1 MTKLPCLTTTFFLLS
16 QALFFTMPIV
26 IADDT
31 SQTANA
37 ISDGDTIT
45 EWICSPDC
53 GSETVD
59 AIDWYST
66 TLQANQPAQ
75 IFIENLNDFSAV
87 ELSASLFLGN
97 DTNLNSSVNIGSND
111 NNSLSINVEQVTQLF
126 ISIEANDGFSL
137 DGTNYSITLLVETDN
152 HATTATPIEVG
163 NYLDV
168 GYVCIADC
176 PGGVVDSEDWYVF
189 PVNAGDQIGI
199 VAEELT
205 WFSYLDFELY
215 VLDSQNNPVLH
226 TYEYHGG
233 STGGPQDYSVRAWFN
248 ATSTQDIYVRVFT
261 NQSDDVLY
269 NLSVSKGEWVDVT
282 EDDFYW
288 ISFPDLNFGDTLRVQ
303 AIRTDVPN
311 DLDILLFNATEFELY
326 RNEVV
331 NNISSSPEELMAV
344 EDCLVCSFSFTL
356 SNEVAGLTNAKPAS
370 SHSSTQTITWNP
382 SLYFVADYTDYRSNP
397 PANSQIDNA
406 SVFLSVSLLDS
417 VSVVENYELYVANET
432 GMWTMIDSGTVVD
445 DYISPPN
452 GAWEIGQTTITNEKS
467 SSTFRLVVTGSSN
480 GEVHSDSQFEIYNY
494 RPKACV
500 TISGDLNGAYV
511 EGLPIFFDATCSY
524 DLDNDDLSYSW
535 KIGGIEVST
544 SEKMSVNGS
553 SGQLDVQFELTDNY
567 SFSDTVDSSVDV
579 VPFPT
584 SQYSTTDSVEY
595 VLNASY
601 MINSQNVLYDNNTI
615 APEWTDWEIIGSQIG
630 IGLGIESRIIQYS
643 ETTLLFNHDNTSKET
658 QVTLAQS
665 SSRTQTALKV
675 KLILIIRNV
684 DNGTETIYDMPMPTS
699 EEMYENQSYVL
710 IPQSS
715 FPFFKTVYFWDRLAV
730 VDDGAWVDNMSSN
743 TQLDLE
749 MPTLDLIKYIELLV
763 QAIPGS
769 QLPLLFLGI
778 AVDYALYVD
787 IDLDFDINNEGD
799 IQIFYRPE
807 PTSNGLYFE
816 STLTVDQQD
825 NETCTL
831 YPFTTLDSSI
841 DIFGSIG
848 LRLRIAQPG
857 WLTFG
862 LGYLVDDPMF
872 LEGNWEADIVNS
884 EGPLA
889 TSHNI
894 QYMLS
899 NASLGAKKI
908 VFIPED
914 ETTIDN
920 QSNDD
925 SVDNNTDTNNTDTN
939 NNNPI
944 VNNSDTNN
952 DGNSGIVN
960 SPSDE
965 ELDSELSSES
975 ALIYTGISCL
985 TVLFVSMMFV
995 MKVRKRRKAK
1005 RESMN
1010 LHNQYQN
1017 NQYR

>member
-1 MTKLPCLTTTFFLLS
+1 MTKFPCLTVSFLLLS
-16 QALFFTMPIV
+16 QALFFTIPNV
-26 IADDT
+26 IADDN
-31 SQTANA
+31 SQTANT

-59 AIDWYST
+59 VIDWYST

-87 ELSASLFLGN
+87 ELIASLFIG
-97 DTNLNSSVNIGSND
+97 DDSNLNSSVNIGSND
-111 NNSLSINVEQVTQLF
+111 NNSLSINVQQETQLF
-126 ISIEANDGFSL
+126 ISIEANDGFSH

-152 HATTATPIEVG
+152 HATSATPIEVG
-163 NYLDV
+163 NFLDI
-168 GYVCIADC
+168 GYVCISDC
-176 PGGVVDSEDWYVF
+176 PGGVIDSEDWYVF
-189 PVNAGDQIGI
+189 SANAGDQIGI

-205 WFSYLDFELY
+205 WFSYLDFEIY

-248 ATSTQDIYVRVFT
+248 ATSSQDIYVRVFT

-282 EDDFYW
+282 EDDFHW
-288 ISFPDLNFGDTLRVQ
+288 ISFPNLNFGDTLRVQ

-331 NNISSSPEELMAV
+331 NNVSSSPEELMAV

-397 PANSQIDNA
+397 PANSQRDKA

-417 VSVVENYELYVANET
+417 VSVVENYELFVANET
-432 GMWTMIDSGTVVD
+432 GMWTIIDSGTVVD
-445 DYISPPN
+445 DNISPPN
-452 GAWEIGQTTITNEKS
+452 GAWEIGQTSITNEKS
-467 SSTFRLVVTGSSN
+467 YSTFRLIVTDSSN
-480 GEVHSDSQFEIYNY
+480 GGVHSDSQFEIYNY
-494 RPKACV
+494 KPEACV

-511 EGLPIFFDATCSY
+511 EGIPIFFDATCSY

-553 SGQLDVQFELTDNY
+553 SGQLDVQLELTDNY
-567 SFSDTVDSSVDV
+567 SFNDTVDSSVDV
-579 VPFPT
+579 VSFPT
-584 SQYSTTDSVEY
+584 NQYSTTDSVEY
-595 VLNASY
+595 ILNASY
-601 MINSQNVLYDNNTI
+601 TIASQNVLYDNTTI
-615 APEWTDWEIIGSQIG
+615 APKWIEWEIIGSQIG

-643 ETTLLFNHDNTSKET
+643 ENTLLFNHDNTSEET
-658 QVTLAQS
+658 QVTLLQPR
-665 SSRTQTALKV
+665 SRTETALKV
-675 KLILIIRNV
+675 NLVLIIRNV

-699 EEMYENQSYVL
+699 EEMYENQSWIW
-710 IPQSS
+710 IPSLTGLVN
-715 FPFFKTVYFWDRLAV
+715 TVYFWDRLAV
-730 VDDGAWVDNMSSN
+730 VDDGIWVDDMSSN

-749 MPTLDLIKYIELLV
+749 MPTLDLIQYIELLV
-763 QAIPGS
+763 QTIPGS
-769 QLPLLFLGI
+769 QLPLLFLGL

-799 IQIFYRPE
+799 ILIFYRPE

-872 LEGNWEADIVNS
+872 LEGNWEAEIANS

-889 TSHNI
+889 TSQNI

-914 ETTIDN
+914 DTTINN

-925 SVDNNTDTNNTDTN
+925 PAANNTDANNNHSVVNNTDTNN
-939 NNNPI
+939 
-944 VNNSDTNN
+944 
-952 DGNSGIVN
+952 DGEQGIAN

-965 ELDSELSSES
+965 ELDSELLSES
-975 ALIYTGISCL
+975 ALIYIGISCL
-985 TVLFVSMMFV
+985 SILFVSMLFIV
-995 MKVRKRRKAK
+995 KIKKRRRVK
-1005 RESMN
+1005 RETMN
-1010 LHNQYQN
+1010 LHHQYQN
-1017 NQYR
+1017 NQYK

>member
-1 MTKLPCLTTTFFLLS
+1 MTRLPCLTATFFLLS
-16 QALFFTMPIV
+16 QALFFTIPSV

-75 IFIENLNDFSAV
+75 IFIENLDDFSAV
-87 ELSASLFLGN
+87 ELSASLFLEN

-111 NNSLSINVEQVTQLF
+111 NNSLSINVQQETQLF

-152 HATTATPIEVG
+152 HATSATPIEVG
-163 NYLDV
+163 NFLDV
-168 GYVCIADC
+168 GYVCISDC
-176 PGGVVDSEDWYVF
+176 PSGVIDSEDWYVF
-189 PVNAGDQIGI
+189 SVNAGDQIGI

-226 TYEYHGG
+226 AYEYHGG
-233 STGGPQDYSVRAWFN
+233 SAGGPQDYSVRAWFN
-248 ATSTQDIYVRVFT
+248 ATSSQDIYVRVFT

-269 NLSVSKGEWVDVT
+269 NLSVSRGEWVDVT

-288 ISFPDLNFGDTLRVQ
+288 ISFPNLNFGDTLRVQ

-331 NNISSSPEELMAV
+331 NNVSSSPEELMAV

-397 PANSQIDNA
+397 PANSQIDTA

-417 VSVVENYELYVANET
+417 ASVVENYELYVANET
-432 GMWTMIDSGTVVD
+432 GIWTMIDSGTVMD

-452 GAWEIGQTTITNEKS
+452 GAWEIGQTLITNEKS
-467 SSTFRLVVTGSSN
+467 SSTFRLLVTDSSN
-480 GEVHSDSQFEIYNY
+480 GVVHSHSQFEIYNY

-511 EGLPIFFDATCSY
+511 EGLPISFDATCSY

-544 SEKMSVNGS
+544 SKKMSVNGS

-567 SFSDTVDSSVDV
+567 SFNDTVDSSVDIV
-579 VPFPT
+579 SFPT

-601 MINSQNVLYDNNTI
+601 TINSQNVLYDNTTI
-615 APEWTDWEIIGSQIG
+615 APEWTEWEIIGSQIG

-643 ETTLLFNHDNTSKET
+643 ETSIIFNHDNTSKET
-658 QVTLAQS
+658 QVSLSQPL
-665 SSRTQTALKV
+665 SRTETALKV
-675 KLILIIRNV
+675 NLILIIRNV
-684 DNGTETIYDMPMPTS
+684 DNGTETIYDIPMPTS
-699 EEMYENQSYVL
+699 EEMYENQSSVL
-710 IPQSS
+710 VPSLTS
-715 FPFFKTVYFWDRLAV
+715 LVKTVYLWDSLAV
-730 VDDGAWVDNMSSN
+730 VDDGIWINGMSDN

-749 MPTLDLIKYIELLV
+749 MPTLDLMEYIDLV
-763 QAIPGS
+763 VGLAIPGS
-769 QLPLLFLGI
+769 QLPMLALGL
-778 AVDYALYVD
+778 AVDYNLYID

-807 PTSNGLYFE
+807 PTSNGIYFE
-816 STLTVDQQD
+816 STLTVDQED

-831 YPFTTLDSSI
+831 YPFTKLDSSI

-872 LEGNWEADIVNS
+872 LEGNWEAEMVNS

-899 NASLGAKKI
+899 NASVGAEKI

-914 ETTIDN
+914 DSPIDN
-920 QSNDD
+920 QSNGNQSNDD
-925 SVDNNTDTNNTDTN
+925 PVVNNTDTNND
-939 NNNPI
+939 NPI
-944 VNNSDTNN
+944 VNNDTNN
-952 DGNSGIVN
+952 DDNSGIAN
-960 SPSDE
+960 SPSDD
-965 ELDSELSSES
+965 ELDSELLNGN

-985 TVLFVSMMFV
+985 TILFVSMMFV
-995 MKVRKRRKAK
+995 MKIRKRRKAK